1 MANYPFIVVV
11 VDLVVERRFRMKHYL
26 LSPCLVVALALIQIF
41 GATALAGEDLGEKL
55 VRQFFADVKVGNL
68 ASIEKTLAEGFQ
80 VAHSF
85 GPLDR
90 AGELKLI
97 RGIKLGDYKLSN
109 FKTTYNGPVMV
120 VTFKVNASDEVMMGK
135 KIAPGSHERLAVWLK
150 VKADWQL
157 IAYANLAPTKN

>member
-1 MANYPFIVVV
+1 
-11 VDLVVERRFRMKHYL
+11 MKRYF
-26 LSPCLVVALALIQIF
+26 LSQGLGVALALILIF
-41 GATALAGEDLGEKL
+41 GTTASAGEDLGPKL
-55 VRQFFADVKVGNL
+55 VRQFFADAKAGNL

-80 VAHSF
+80 SAHSF

-120 VTFKVNASDEVMMGK
+120 VTFKVNAPDEVMAAK
-135 KIAPGSHERLAVWLK
+135 RIAAGSHARLAVWLK
-150 VKADWQL
+150 VDADWQL
-157 IAYANLAPTKN
+157 IAYANLTPMKK

>member
-1 MANYPFIVVV
+1 
-11 VDLVVERRFRMKHYL
+11 MKHYL
-26 LSPCLVVALALIQIF
+26 LSTWLVVALALIQIL
-41 GATALAGEDLGEKL
+41 GATAWAGDDLGEKL
-55 VRQFFADVKVGNL
+55 VRQFFADVKAGNL
-68 ASIEKTLAEGFQ
+68 TSIEKTLAEGLQ

-90 AGELKLI
+90 AGELKLV

-120 VTFKVNASDEVMMGK
+120 VTFKANAPDEVMAGK

-150 VKADWQL
+150 VDAVWQL
-157 IAYANLAPTKN
+157 IAYANLTPMKK

>member
-1 MANYPFIVVV
+1 
-11 VDLVVERRFRMKHYL
+11 MKRHL
-26 LSPCLVVALALIQIF
+26 LSAWLVVALALIQIF
-41 GATALAGEDLGEKL
+41 GATASAAEDLGEKL
-55 VRQFFADVKVGNL
+55 VRQFFADVKAGNL
-68 ASIEKTLAEGFQ
+68 ASIEKTLAEGLQ

-120 VTFKVNASDEVMMGK
+120 VTFKVNAPDEVMAGK
-135 KIAPGSHERLAVWLK
+135 RIAAGSHERLAVWLK
-150 VKADWQL
+150 VKAGWQL
-157 IAYANLAPTKN
+157 IAYANLTPMKK